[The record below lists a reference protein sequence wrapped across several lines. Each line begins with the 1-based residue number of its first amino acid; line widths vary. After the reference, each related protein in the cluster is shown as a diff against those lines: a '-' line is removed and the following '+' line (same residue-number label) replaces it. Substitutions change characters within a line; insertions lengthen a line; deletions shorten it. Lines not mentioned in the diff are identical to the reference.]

1 CNSIEGFHRFAAP
14 ITMDQAGIGAASTS
28 NPATYTGLFDK
39 IRDLFAQTETARA
52 RGYKKNY
59 FSFNVK
65 GGRCETC
72 RGLGEIQTSM
82 DFLADVWTLCEDC
95 KGLRYNQET
104 LTCMLNNKNIA
115 DVLNMT
121 AADAL
126 DFFSSYKDIHRILE
140 QMLAVGL
147 GYLQLGQPAN
157 TLSGGESQRLKLVT
171 ELIKGKNKNN
181 LYFLDEPTTGLHF
194 QDIHRLLEVFHRLI
208 EAGHT
213 LVVIEHHPDIIKNAD
228 YVIELGPEGGDG
240 GGYVIAAAP
249 GGHAACA
256 PYL

>member
-1 CNSIEGFHRFAAP
+1 
-14 ITMDQAGIGAASTS
+14 
-28 NPATYTGLFDK
+28 
-39 IRDLFAQTETARA
+39 
-52 RGYKKNY
+52 
-59 FSFNVK
+59 
-65 GGRCETC
+65 
-72 RGLGEIQTSM
+72 
-82 DFLADVWTLCEDC
+82 
-95 KGLRYNQET
+95 
-104 LTCMLNNKNIA
+104 
-115 DVLNMT
+115 
-121 AADAL
+121 
-126 DFFSSYKDIHRILE
+126 
-140 QMLAVGL
+140 MLAVGL